1 MIVIHSG
8 STNYDIVNYIS
19 RYWNI
24 SSMVSK
30 NIRNSRLDG
39 MNMDLSQY
47 IVEQLMRMDNTRL
60 LGLYHSGKLLSFIHR
75 MILNQRNYYR
85 SFYNL
90 SKVNNNIMDIEQI
103 INMSNNE
110 ISFHSINEPMIDEVD
125 IAVDMVDERYERE
138 SSEHEKIKKIIG
150 ILRNDTFGY
159 SGRTQ
164 KEMEH
169 DLSIAILSCWM
180 GVDINGDEILFK
192 KRMSMREMGETFVR
206 PLKNGNFKRME
217 RRLINKYVKKGI
229 EIVRKESNNN
239 I

>member
-1 MIVIHSG
+1 MMIVIHSG

-90 SKVNNNIMDIEQI
+90 SKVNNIVLIHL
-103 INMSNNE
+103 SNRN
-110 ISFHSINEPMIDEVD
+110 SD
-125 IAVDMVDERYERE
+125 AV
-138 SSEHEKIKKIIG
+138 K
-150 ILRNDTFGY
+150 F
-159 SGRTQ
+159 Q
-164 KEMEH
+164 KE
-169 DLSIAILSCWM
+169 IAATT
-180 GVDINGDEILFK
+180 G
-192 KRMSMREMGETFVR
+192 
-206 PLKNGNFKRME
+206 KNVYIADKGMVIEF
-217 RRLINKYVKKGI
+217 NKSAI
-229 EIVRKESNNN
+229 
-239 I
+239 